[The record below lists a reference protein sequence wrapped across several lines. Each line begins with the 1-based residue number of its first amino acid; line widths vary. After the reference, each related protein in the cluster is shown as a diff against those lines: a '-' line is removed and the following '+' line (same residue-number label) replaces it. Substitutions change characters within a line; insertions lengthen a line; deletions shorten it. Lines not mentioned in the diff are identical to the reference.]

1 MLEKLIKEFLEY
13 VKITNFRDKS
23 IESYKARLKEFEKYI
38 QQTSVNDIKDITY
51 RHLSKFAGDYKNPSV
66 HVRKSRIWGLHQFY
80 HYLELKNLVE
90 ENVAQSIPYP
100 KIEKKVTEYLT
111 IEEYNSL
118 LKYFNERATDY
129 KGLRNL
135 VIIMCLGLLGL
146 RLRTLIGVNVEDIDT
161 EAGLLWVK
169 EKGSKERPVI
179 IPGILCDVLVKYLR
193 MHEKDEGALFLS
205 KRGKRISPRTVQ
217 DILREASL
225 ALGIEKHLHAHLFR
239 HTAATHLNRVSGPE
253 ITQHVLGHMWRKNTD
268 QYTHL
273 NPEEYAVY
281 MRLHP
286 YMKGDRR

>member
-1 MLEKLIKEFLEY
+1 MLEKLIKDFLEY
-13 VKITNFRDKS
+13 VKITKFADKS
-23 IESYKARLKEFEKYI
+23 IESYKTRLKEFEEYI
-38 QQTSVNDIKDITY
+38 QQTSANDIKDVTY
-51 RHLSKFAGDYKNPSV
+51 HHLRKFVGDYKNPSV
-66 HVRKSRIWGLHQFY
+66 HVRKARIWSLHQFY
-80 HYLELKNLVE
+80 HYLELKGLVE

-100 KIEKKVTEYLT
+100 KIEKKVPEYLT

-118 LKYFNERATDY
+118 LKYFNDRATEY

-135 VIIMCLGLLGL
+135 VIIMFLGFLGL
-146 RLRTLIGVNVEDIDT
+146 RLKTLIDVNVEDIDI

-193 MHEKDEGALFLS
+193 MHGEDEGALFLS
-205 KRGKRISPRTVQ
+205 KRGKRISQRTIQ

-225 ALGIEKHLHAHLFR
+225 NVGIEKHLHAHLFR

-281 MRLHP
+281 MRMHP
-286 YMKGDRR
+286 YMKGD